1 MDFLRIGLPELLAA
15 ETFLAGVLGVDG
27 TVVGPAGMP
36 VIDSALLARV
46 NVTLTG
52 LLTGLA

>member
-27 TVVGPAGMP
+27 AVVGPAGMP
-36 VIDSALLARV
+36 VIDSALLALV

>member
-27 TVVGPAGMP
+27 TVVGPGMP
-36 VIDSALLARV
+36 VIDSALFALV
-46 NVTLTG
+46 NVTLMG

>member
-27 TVVGPAGMP
+27 AVVGPEGMP
-36 VIDSALLARV
+36 VIDSALLALV